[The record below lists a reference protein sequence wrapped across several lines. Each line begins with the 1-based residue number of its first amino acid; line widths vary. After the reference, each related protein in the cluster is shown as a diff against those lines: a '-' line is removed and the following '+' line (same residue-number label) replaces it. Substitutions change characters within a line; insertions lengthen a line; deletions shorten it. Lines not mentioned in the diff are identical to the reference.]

1 MNAKLKLIGGTESTV
16 IRSSLPPTDRGTT
29 SAAMWID
36 SMFGMSAENNQTKIN
51 QQWKEIA
58 EYVSNSERIRSI
70 SRTMANFNSNVARW
84 KEETKFTSSLT
95 EMLLHPAYQRIIG
108 LGPDVLPFILRE
120 LADNGGHW
128 FWALEAISGESP
140 VRPEDQGRPRK
151 MKEAWL
157 TWGKSHLFI

>member
-1 MNAKLKLIGGTESTV
+1 MAAQLKLIGGTESSV
-16 IRSSLPPTDRGTT
+16 MRASLPQTASRTT

-36 SMFGMSAENNQTKIN
+36 DMFGMSGANNQTKIN

-58 EYVSNSERIRSI
+58 EYVSNAERIRSI
-70 SRTMANFNSNVARW
+70 SRTMANFNSSVAHW
-84 KEETKFTSSLT
+84 KEDTKFTSSLT

-108 LGPDVLPFILRE
+108 LGPDVVPFVLRE

-128 FWALEAISGESP
+128 FWALEALSGENP
-140 VRPEDQGRPRK
+140 VPSEHQGRPRL

-157 TWGKSHLFI
+157 AWGKANHLI